1 MAIEEMQCEAV
12 GYNFNFKTPPMEL
25 AMAIQ
30 RLALHDMQAHSGAQ
44 VVPQQQP
51 MGDQVRAKPDKVRRP
66 EIKKGISEDKFLHY
80 QTQWVR
86 YKRVTG
92 LVDKS
97 RLSETSCCLAALR
110 SWRKTWRTCTG
121 SS

>member
-1 MAIEEMQCEAV
+1 
-12 GYNFNFKTPPMEL
+12 
-25 AMAIQ
+25 
-30 RLALHDMQAHSGAQ
+30 
-44 VVPQQQP
+44 
-51 MGDQVRAKPDKVRRP
+51 MGEQVRAKPHKVRRP

-110 SWRKTWRTCTG
+110 RRGELVRRAARYEDGVRADFKDSSVSSG
-121 SS
+121 SSEPLGKCFTTEVNGTRQ